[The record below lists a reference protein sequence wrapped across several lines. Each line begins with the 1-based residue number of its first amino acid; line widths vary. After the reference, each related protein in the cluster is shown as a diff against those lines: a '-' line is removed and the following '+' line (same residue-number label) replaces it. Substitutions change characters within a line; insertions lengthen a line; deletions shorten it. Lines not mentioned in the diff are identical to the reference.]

1 MEKDENM
8 LFGWRKTEHVQRPW
22 GRRMLG
28 VCEELLV
35 NQRSGA
41 KGMTHKRKERRGE
54 KEEERTGVGKKRVG
68 KEGGKKRG
76 RSQGALGPPQ
86 KLGLFLLVRWF

>member
-1 MEKDENM
+1 MRTCVKALGQEDA
-8 LFGWRKTEHVQRPW
+8 
-22 GRRMLG
+22 G
-28 VCEELLV
+28 VCEELPV

-41 KGMTHKRKERRGE
+41 KGMTHERKERRAE
-54 KEEERTGVGKKRVG
+54 EEERIGGRKKRVG

-86 KLGLFLLVRWF
+86 KLGLFLLVRWFGTEVGHDFAYVVG

>member
-1 MEKDENM
+1 M
-8 LFGWRKTEHVQRPW
+8 QRPW

-41 KGMTHKRKERRGE
+41 KGMTHERKERRAE
-54 KEEERTGVGKKRVG
+54 EEERTGGGKQRVG
-68 KEGGKKRG
+68 TEGGKKRG
-76 RSQGALGPPQ
+76 RSQGALGPPR
-86 KLGLFLLVRWF
+86 KLGLFLLVRWFGTEVGHDFAYVVG

>member
-1 MEKDENM
+1 M
-8 LFGWRKTEHVQRPW
+8 QRPW

-41 KGMTHKRKERRGE
+41 KGMTHERKERRAE
-54 KEEERTGVGKKRVG
+54 EEERTGGGKQRVG

-76 RSQGALGPPQ
+76 RRKIKVVAINVTFLGS
-86 KLGLFLLVRWF
+86 LRNC